1 MQPQRDP
8 RSQRETLEPT
18 EVRQASPR
26 KMNFRVL
33 LASMTLAVVVGVVL
47 VASFWNSTP
56 TGMDY
61 SSGGKLSEQG
71 PTPQAS
77 QPSSSAQPAPGGASE
92 AAPSPPATSGPQSP
106 SNP

>member
-18 EVRQASPR
+18 EARQASPR

-33 LASMTLAVVVGVVL
+33 LASMALAVVVGVVL
-47 VASFWNSTP
+47 VANFWSETP
-56 TGMDY
+56 TAVDY

-71 PTPQAS
+71 PTPQPTQS
-77 QPSSSAQPAPGGASE
+77 GPSAQSLPGGAPE
-92 AAPSPPATSGPQSP
+92 AAPGPSTASGQKNP

>member
-8 RSQRETLEPT
+8 RSQRGTLEPT
-18 EVRQASPR
+18 EARQVSPR

-33 LASMTLAVVVGVVL
+33 LASMALAVVVGVVL
-47 VASFWNSTP
+47 VANFWNKTP

-71 PTPQAS
+71 TTPPAR
-77 QPSSSAQPAPGGASE
+77 PSTGGAPE
-92 AAPSPPATSGPQSP
+92 AAPSAPSTPGTQNP